1 MSCRFST
8 VLASVPHGFAFVFGI
23 AHTVRVFHLSFAFA
37 YAKNAKTQAELFSW
51 WLLFFHTV
59 RAFDFSFASVLA
71 FPTSLGSVLLDFAC
85 VSVFFYIEKGLH
97 PSVVF
102 WCYLVS

>member
-51 WLLFFHTV
+51 LLFFHTV
-59 RAFDFSFASVLA
+59 RAFHFSFASVLA

-85 VSVFFYIEKGLH
+85 VSVFFLHRKGVT
-97 PSVVF
+97 PERCV
-102 WCYLVS
+102 LVLFG